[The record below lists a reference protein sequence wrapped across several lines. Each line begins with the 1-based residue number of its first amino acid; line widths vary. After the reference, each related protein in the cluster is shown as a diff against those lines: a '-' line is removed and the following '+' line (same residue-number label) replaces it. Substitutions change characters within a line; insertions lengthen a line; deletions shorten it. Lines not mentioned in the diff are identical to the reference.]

1 MVNRFSWVS
10 MGLLFSSLWA
20 SASVAGKFGLRS
32 VQPLVL
38 YDIRFFLA
46 GVVMLG
52 YTALMR
58 ERILPRRKEWTQL
71 SIFGLLNTAL
81 YLGLF
86 IFALQRITPGITTL
100 ALALNPLLISTFSAI
115 WLKRRVTPREW
126 TSLTVGFL
134 GLALATLPLLHFQDS
149 TISGLLL
156 LTLSMITYSIGA
168 VYYASVKWDLP
179 RMAINAWQ
187 VLAGGVL
194 LLPLTWIFYQP
205 INIFDGTF
213 WWATLWLVVPVS
225 VGAVQLWL
233 RLVKADSVKASLWLY
248 LCPIFGFL
256 YSVWLFDEKITWLTV
271 VGTGLVLGALYLGME
286 KKSSRLAE

>member
-1 MVNRFSWVS
+1 
-10 MGLLFSSLWA
+10 MGLLFSALWA
-20 SASVAGKFGLRS
+20 SASVAGKFGLQS

-38 YDIRFFLA
+38 YDLRFFLA
-46 GVVMLG
+46 GGVMLG
-52 YTALMR
+52 YTALMG
-58 ERILPRRKEWTQL
+58 ERILPKGKEWTQL
-71 SIFGLLNTAL
+71 SVFGLFNTAL

-100 ALALNPLLISTFSAI
+100 ALALNPLLISAFSAI
-115 WLKRRVTPREW
+115 WLKRRVTAREW
-126 TSLTVGFL
+126 TSLILGFL
-134 GLALATLPLLHFQDS
+134 GLALATLPLLNFQDP

-179 RMAINAWQ
+179 RMSINAWQ
-187 VLAGGVL
+187 VLAGGVI
-194 LLPLTWIFYQP
+194 LLPLTWMFYEP
-205 INIFDGTF
+205 INVFDGAF

-248 LCPIFGFL
+248 LCPIFGFV
-256 YSVWLFDEKITWLTV
+256 YSVWLFDERVTGLTV
-271 VGTGLVLGALYLGME
+271 LGTGLVLGALYLGQ
-286 KKSSRLAE
+286 SSKG